1 MKSRASHVVGPFLFA
16 IAAAGLAYG
25 AWLPGYFPFFVVS
38 AYAMAGIQLW
48 MWKADALSVP
58 AILFL
63 AALTRAMALPTPPV
77 LSDDVYRYLWDG
89 YVLLS
94 GINPFAF
101 TPDDP
106 VFSAWHGSELFA
118 HLNSQGVYT
127 VYPPVSQGFFAL
139 SAAISGGDPSSWRVA
154 YMALKGLFTCVE
166 LIGLWALSRCMPRRN
181 LMLVALS
188 PVLVTAGALQGHT
201 DILLVG
207 FLGGAYLAWQR
218 GYRLAAIG
226 LVTGAG
232 WIKLVPLLGLPFLA
246 RKRPL
251 KSVAVIGVVS
261 VLLWIPLAE
270 LYVVRHIATSL
281 DLYVRYFEFNAGP
294 YYAIKEWY
302 MYRTGS
308 DWSKQ
313 IGPALRQVMILGSML
328 LYLAWLIVPDRIRFI
343 LRSAGNAGVSESGR
357 TIPSTG
363 EGSDVEWRL
372 VYGVMVFYLLCSTTI
387 HPWYVVGVLVL
398 GPVVFPNRIPW
409 HWWAFSVLSL
419 GTYLLYWGG
428 PYWTIVKV
436 SWGTWIVVWLAMRS
450 RFWLDALMAWR
461 AIGKERLMRP
471 WLRTAARTLDLGS
484 AEGYVGQRIT
494 DVHASDVSLMDVRS
508 ANRTGLKEVLYDG
521 VVIPAGENYYEQVVL
536 AHVLHHAEDARGVMK
551 EALRV
556 SKGRVIILESTYSTS
571 LGHRFLRILDVAA
584 NRLRSLGSMREQE
597 DVIHHR
603 TEKQWLEMA
612 NSAGADVVAM
622 RVVRNPI
629 HRQLLLVI
637 TRAI

>member
-1 MKSRASHVVGPFLFA
+1 MMLRASHAVGPILFA

-25 AWLPGYFPFFVVS
+25 AWLPGYFPLFVAS

-48 MWKADALSVP
+48 MWKADALNVP
-58 AILFL
+58 TILVL
-63 AALTRAMALPTPPV
+63 AVMVRLMALPAPPA

-89 YVLLS
+89 YVLFS
-94 GINPFAF
+94 GVNPFAF
-101 TPDDP
+101 TPDAP
-106 VFSAWHGSELFA
+106 VFSAWHGTELFA

-139 SAAISGGDPSSWRVA
+139 AAAISGGDPSSWRVA
-154 YMALKGLFTCVE
+154 YMALKGLFTGVE
-166 LIGLWALSRCMPRRN
+166 LIGFWALSRCMPRRN

-207 FLGGAYLAWQR
+207 FLGGAYLFWQR
-218 GYRLAAIG
+218 GYRLTAIG

-246 RKRPL
+246 RREPL
-251 KSVAVIGVVS
+251 RSTGVIGVVS
-261 VLLWIPLAE
+261 LLLWFPLAAP
-270 LYVVRHIATSL
+270 YVVPHVAASL

-302 MYRTGS
+302 MFRTGA

-313 IGPALRQVMILGSML
+313 IGPALRQIMLISTML
-328 LYLAWLIVPDRIRFI
+328 LYVTWLIVPDRLRFI
-343 LRSAGNAGVSESGR
+343 ARSVGNAGVTGSAGTAQSR
-357 TIPSTG
+357 G

-372 VYGVMVFYLLCSTTI
+372 VYLAMVFFLLCSTTI
-387 HPWYVVGVLVL
+387 HPWYVVGILVL
-398 GPVVFPNRIPW
+398 GPTVFPHRIPW

-428 PYWTIVKV
+428 PYWMVV
-436 SWGTWIVVWLAMRS
+436 RVAWGTWLIVWLGTRS

-461 AIGKERLMRP
+461 AIGKERLIRP
-471 WLRTAARTLDLGS
+471 WLSAGARTLDLGS
-484 AEGYVGQRIT
+484 AEGYVGQRIA
-494 DVHASDVSLMDVRS
+494 DLHASDVLLMDIRN
-508 ANRTGLKEVLYDG
+508 ANRTSLNEVIYDG
-521 VVIPAGENYYEQVVL
+521 VVIPAHDRYYDEVVL
-536 AHVLHHAEDARGVMK
+536 AHVLHHSGDAKVVMD

-556 SKGRVIILESTYSTS
+556 CRGRVIILESTYSTRV
-571 LGHRFLRILDVAA
+571 GHRFLRILDTAA

-597 DVIHHR
+597 DVVHHR
-603 TEKQWLEMA
+603 TESEWLDMVA
-612 NSAGADVVAM
+612 SVGADVVAM
-622 RVVRNPI
+622 RVVRNPV

>member
-281 DLYVRYFEFNAGP
+281 DLYVR
-294 YYAIKEWY
+294 
-302 MYRTGS
+302 
-308 DWSKQ
+308 
-313 IGPALRQVMILGSML
+313 
-328 LYLAWLIVPDRIRFI
+328 
-343 LRSAGNAGVSESGR
+343 
-357 TIPSTG
+357 
-363 EGSDVEWRL
+363 
-372 VYGVMVFYLLCSTTI
+372 
-387 HPWYVVGVLVL
+387 
-398 GPVVFPNRIPW
+398 
-409 HWWAFSVLSL
+409 
-419 GTYLLYWGG
+419 
-428 PYWTIVKV
+428 
-436 SWGTWIVVWLAMRS
+436 
-450 RFWLDALMAWR
+450 
-461 AIGKERLMRP
+461 
-471 WLRTAARTLDLGS
+471 
-484 AEGYVGQRIT
+484 
-494 DVHASDVSLMDVRS
+494 
-508 ANRTGLKEVLYDG
+508 
-521 VVIPAGENYYEQVVL
+521 
-536 AHVLHHAEDARGVMK
+536 
-551 EALRV
+551 
-556 SKGRVIILESTYSTS
+556 
-571 LGHRFLRILDVAA
+571 
-584 NRLRSLGSMREQE
+584 
-597 DVIHHR
+597 
-603 TEKQWLEMA
+603 
-612 NSAGADVVAM
+612 
-622 RVVRNPI
+622 
-629 HRQLLLVI
+629 
-637 TRAI
+637 